1 MKLINTS
8 HPFYKKTWVRITIPS
23 FCIIW
28 AFIEYLIGSKNWAL
42 FFGIIGI
49 YSGFILLIRYQ
60 NNDKEENKK

>member
-1 MKLINTS
+1 MINTS

-49 YSGFILLIRYQ
+49 FCGFILLIRYQ
-60 NNDKEENKK
+60 KNENEENKK

>member
-1 MKLINTS
+1 MINTS

-60 NNDKEENKK
+60 KTKMKKIKK

>member
-1 MKLINTS
+1 MINTS

-42 FFGIIGI
+42 FFCIMGI

-60 NNDKEENKK
+60 KNENEENKK

>member
-1 MKLINTS
+1 MINTS

-28 AFIEYLIGSKNWAL
+28 AFIEYLIGSKNWAF

-49 YSGFILLIRYQ
+49 YSGFILLIRYK
-60 NNDKEENKK
+60 NNENEENKK

>member
-1 MKLINTS
+1 MINTS
-8 HPFYKKTWVRITIPS
+8 HPIYKKTWVRVTIPS

-60 NNDKEENKK
+60 KNENEENKK

>member
-1 MKLINTS
+1 MINTS
-8 HPFYKKTWVRITIPS
+8 NPFYKKTWVRITIPS

-60 NNDKEENKK
+60 KNENEENKK

>member
-1 MKLINTS
+1 MINTS
-8 HPFYKKTWVRITIPS
+8 HPFYKKTWVRINIPS

-60 NNDKEENKK
+60 KNENEENKK